1 MMDKN
6 LQETTEKLIATME
19 EGMSRSDEDNLGTDF
34 YYDCVTDVGEE
45 GMKLL
50 CNADREE
57 LISYMTKKM
66 MARIEDGLRNNID
79 GLLVYTK
86 DCLLPDDEE
95 G

>member
-1 MMDKN
+1 MHTGVVELNMMDKN

-19 EGMSRSDEDNLGTDF
+19 EGMSRSDEDNLGTD
-34 YYDCVTDVGEE
+34 
-45 GMKLL
+45 L